1 MKIEVTSRHENNSKE
16 IKEYAIEK
24 AGKIFK
30 YFNNIIKVKVILDQ
44 EKDNH
49 TAEIIVSVSRG
60 NQLVAEVTHPDM
72 HAAIDLLVDKME
84 RQLVRFKERLKDRRT
99 GKGTAAGK
107 EFHTGGVE
115 SFEEEEDRE
124 TGEEDEEDEI

>member
-1 MKIEVTSRHENNSKE
+1 MKIEVTSRHENNAKE
-16 IKEYAIEK
+16 VKDYAVEK

-30 YFNNIIKVKVILDQ
+30 YYKNITKVKVILDQ

-49 TAEIIVSVSRG
+49 TAEMIVSVSRG

-84 RQLVRFKERLKDRRT
+84 RQLIRFKERLKDRRG
-99 GKGTAAGK
+99 GKGAAAASPQDRFPANG
-107 EFHTGGVE
+107 EGVE
-115 SFEEEEDRE
+115 DRMEDDV
-124 TGEEDEEDEI
+124 EDEV